1 LTGVAF
7 LEPSRPAEVADIIR
21 AHAAD
26 RQTLAIQGLGTKAG
40 LGRPVAADNTLS
52 LRGLSGIVS
61 YEPEELVLTA
71 MCGTPL
77 REITEALVGKR
88 QHLAFEPIASA
99 SLFGPSNEGGSIG
112 GVLAANLAGPRR
124 PMAGSARDHFLGFS
138 AVNGLGEEFK
148 AGGKVVK
155 NVTGYDLPKLLAGSM
170 GTLAALT
177 EVTVKVL
184 PAPEKQRTVLI
195 PVADA
200 AAGHRH
206 LIALMQG
213 TFEIDGAAF
222 LPARIAARSGVDMVR
237 AVGGAVSALR
247 LAGSPVS
254 VADRCAALRA
264 ALGVPSEELHSMRSR
279 DLWAEIRDVAPLL
292 PESGACLWRIST
304 PPSAGAKIA
313 ASLAMADGDWLMDW
327 GGGLLWIAR
336 AEASAA
342 DAAQVRAAL
351 GDSGGHATLM
361 RGPES
366 LRREID
372 VFARETPPALLR
384 RVKEAFDPHRI
395 LNPGRMYRGW

>member
-1 LTGVAF
+1 VAF
-7 LEPSRPAEVADIIR
+7 LEPSLPAEVVDIIR

-26 RQTLAIQGLGTKAG
+26 GRKLSIQGQGTKAG
-40 LGRPVAADNTLS
+40 LGRPVTADNTLS

-61 YEPEELVLTA
+61 YQPEELVLTA
-71 MCGTPL
+71 KSGTPL
-77 REITEALVGKR
+77 REITEALVAKR

-184 PAPEKQRTVLI
+184 PAPEKQRTVMIRASDL
-195 PVADA
+195 A
-200 AAGHRH
+200 AAHH
-206 LIALMQG
+206 QMIALMQG
-213 TFEIDGAAF
+213 TFEIDGAAY
-222 LPARIAARSGVDMVR
+222 LPAHLAARSGVDMVR
-237 AVGGAVSALR
+237 AVGDALVALR
-247 LAGSPVS
+247 LTGSPGS
-254 VADRCAALRA
+254 VADRCAALRT
-264 ALGVPSEELHSMRSR
+264 LIEGPTEELHSMRSR

-292 PESGACLWRIST
+292 PDLGACLWRISV

-313 ASLAMADGDWLMDW
+313 AALATGDDWLMDW

-336 AEASAA
+336 PAA
-342 DAAQVRAAL
+342 TIDDAAKVRAAL
-351 GDSGGHATLM
+351 AGSGGHATLV
-361 RGPES
+361 RGPET

-372 VFARETPPALLR
+372 VFAREAPVTLLR
-384 RVKEAFDPHRI
+384 RVKEAFDPHHI
-395 LNPGRMYRGW
+395 LNPGRMYREW

>member
-1 LTGVAF
+1 VAF
-7 LEPSRPAEVADIIR
+7 LDPSHPAEVVDIIR
-21 AHAAD
+21 AHASD
-26 RQTLAIQGLGTKAG
+26 RKPLAIQGQGTKAG
-40 LGRPVAADNTLS
+40 LGRLVTADDTLS
-52 LRGLSGIVS
+52 LRSLSGIVS
-61 YEPEELVLTA
+61 YQPEELVLTA
-71 MCGTPL
+71 KCGTPL
-77 REITEALVGKR
+77 REITEALVAKR

-99 SLFGPSNEGGSIG
+99 SLFGPSHEGGSIG

-195 PVADA
+195 PAPDLTA
-200 AAGHRH
+200 AHRQM
-206 LIALMQG
+206 IALMQG
-213 TFEIDGAAF
+213 TFEIDGAAY
-222 LPARIAARSGVDMVR
+222 LPAHLAARSGVDMVR
-237 AVGGAVSALR
+237 AVGGALVVLR
-247 LAGSPVS
+247 LTGSPGS

-264 ALGVPSEELHSMRSR
+264 LIDGPSKELHSMRSR

-292 PESGACLWRIST
+292 PDLGACLWRISV

-313 ASLAMADGDWLMDW
+313 AVLATGDDWLMDW

-336 AEASAA
+336 AEASID
-342 DAAQVRAAL
+342 DAAKVRAAL
-351 GDSGGHATLM
+351 ADSGGHATLV
-361 RGPES
+361 RGPET

-372 VFARETPPALLR
+372 VFAREAPAALLQ

-395 LNPGRMYRGW
+395 LNPGRMYRDW

>member
-1 LTGVAF
+1 MAF
-7 LEPSRPAEVADIIR
+7 LEPSHPAEVVDIIR

-26 RQTLAIQGLGTKAG
+26 RRKLAIQGQGTKIG
-40 LGRPVAADNTLS
+40 LGRPVTADNTLS

-71 MCGTPL
+71 KCGTPL
-77 REITEALVGKR
+77 AEITEALAAKR

-112 GVLAANLAGPRR
+112 GVLAANLSGPRR
-124 PMAGSARDHFLGFS
+124 PSAGAARDHFLGFT

-200 AAGHRH
+200 AAGHGRM
-206 LIALMQG
+206 IALLQDA
-213 TFEIDGAAF
+213 FEIDGAAF
-222 LPARIAARSGVDMVR
+222 LPTSVAARSSVDLVR
-237 AVGGAVSALR
+237 APGSALIALR
-247 LAGSPVS
+247 LSGAPGSC
-254 VADRCAALRA
+254 ADRCGGIRQL
-264 ALGVPSEELHSMRSR
+264 LGVPSEELHSTRSR
-279 DLWAEIRDVAPLL
+279 TLWAEIRDVAALL
-292 PESGACLWRIST
+292 PDEGCLWRVSV

-313 ASLAMADGDWLMDW
+313 TSLATGDDWLMDW

-336 AEASAA
+336 TESSAA

-351 GDSGGHATLM
+351 VECGGHATLV
-361 RGPES
+361 RGPEI

-372 VFARETPPALLR
+372 VFARDVPPALLR
-384 RVKEAFDPHRI
+384 RVKEAFDPHGI
-395 LNPGRMYRGW
+395 LNPGRMYRDW